1 LCTLDCLC
9 SGKKLCPR
17 RSLRCFFQPLSP
29 CDDAIDAA
37 HHDALTKRRPGL
49 GSAAA
54 AVGTET
60 EAGGGGASLH
70 ASGAV
75 LGVEV
80 LGAAGSWVRSL
91 SRERLE
97 AQGAV
102 HPRGWFWWTTALV
115 AYTMRPSDELARQLE
130 MAMSS
135 TGLAAALASAAP
147 VVGLHVRHG
156 DACQQDGERTRRRC
170 EPLKRYVAAIER
182 LTDGLNATT
191 VYLATDSE
199 ALLAEAL
206 RDYPQY
212 RWLHYPPSLALGRSL
227 NPTDRKWETRLRLD
241 CRHSITVSQGPE

>member
-1 LCTLDCLC
+1 
-9 SGKKLCPR
+9 
-17 RSLRCFFQPLSP
+17 
-29 CDDAIDAA
+29 
-37 HHDALTKRRPGL
+37 
-49 GSAAA
+49 
-54 AVGTET
+54 
-60 EAGGGGASLH
+60 
-70 ASGAV
+70 
-75 LGVEV
+75 
-80 LGAAGSWVRSL
+80 
-91 SRERLE
+91 
-97 AQGAV
+97 
-102 HPRGWFWWTTALV
+102 
-115 AYTMRPSDELARQLE
+115 
-130 MAMSS
+130 MSS